1 MNAVRGDDNIPAIAR
16 FKFCSRFGG
25 HEAEI
30 IWFRLPLNLRR
41 NDDMNSLRTL
51 ILTRLLL
58 AIVTLVLVSAIV
70 FGAVRFLPGDI
81 AQQLL
86 GQSATP
92 ENVAALR
99 RQLGLDVPS
108 YVSYFQWL
116 GGIFTGNLGT
126 SIATGRDIGE
136 LIGSRLGNTFFLA
149 AVTAIVSIPL
159 GYILGFMGALFRGSI
174 FDRTSNVVG
183 LAVISLPEYFVAYV
197 LVVFLAVKLGW
208 FPALSRVSPSMN
220 ILERLDRVVLPSMS
234 LAFVIIA
241 YVTRVTKQSILNV
254 LGEDFVQMAQ
264 MKGNS
269 RFRVILVHAL
279 PNALAPIINVTAI
292 NLAYLVVGVVIVETV
307 FVYPGLGQLLV
318 DSVVKRDMPVV
329 QAVCLIF
336 ASVYILVNVTA
347 DILVVLADPRLRHE
361 K

>member
-1 MNAVRGDDNIPAIAR
+1 M
-16 FKFCSRFGG
+16 
-25 HEAEI
+25 
-30 IWFRLPLNLRR
+30 R
-41 NDDMNSLRTL
+41 NL

-58 AIVTLVLVSAIV
+58 AVVTLILVSAIV
-70 FGAVRFLPGDI
+70 FAAVRFLPGDI

-99 RQLGLDVPS
+99 HQLGLDTPG
-108 YVSYFQWL
+108 YISYFQWL
-116 GGIFTGNLGT
+116 GGLFRGDLGQ
-126 SIATGRDIGE
+126 SIATGREVWD
-136 LIGSRLGNTFFLA
+136 LIAGRLGNTLFLA
-149 AVTAIVSIPL
+149 GFTAIIAIPL
-159 GYILGFMGALFRGSI
+159 GYLLGFLGALLKGSA
-174 FDRTSNVVG
+174 FDRVTNVLA
-183 LAVISLPEYFVAYV
+183 LAVISLPEYFVAYA
-197 LVVFLAVKLGW
+197 LVVTFAVQLGW
-208 FPALSRVSPSMN
+208 LPALSRVSPSMG
-220 ILERLDRVVLPSMS
+220 ILDYVERLVLPSMS
-234 LAFVIIA
+234 LGFIIIA
-241 YVTRVTKQSILNV
+241 YIMRVTKSSILNV
-254 LGEDFVQMAQ
+254 LGEDYIQMAL

-269 RFRVILVHAL
+269 RFRVVLVHAL

-336 ASVYILVNVTA
+336 AGIYILVNATA
-347 DILVVLADPRLRHE
+347 DILIVLSNPRLRHG

>member
-1 MNAVRGDDNIPAIAR
+1 MQSV
-16 FKFCSRFGG
+16 K
-25 HEAEI
+25 
-30 IWFRLPLNLRR
+30 
-41 NDDMNSLRTL
+41 ML

-58 AIVTLVLVSAIV
+58 AIVTLILVSAIV

-99 RQLGLDVPS
+99 HQLGLDTPG
-108 YVSYFQWL
+108 YISYFQWL
-116 GGIFTGNLGT
+116 GGIFSGDLGK
-126 SIATGRDIGE
+126 SIATGRTISD

-149 AVTAIVSIPL
+149 GFTAIIAIPL
-159 GYILGFMGALFRGSI
+159 GYLLGFLGALLRGST
-174 FDRTSNVVG
+174 FDRTTNVAG
-183 LAVISLPEYFVAYV
+183 LAVISLPEYFVAYA
-197 LVVFLAVKLGW
+197 LVVVFAVNLGW
-208 FPALSRVSPSMN
+208 FPALSRVSPSMD
-220 ILERLDRVVLPSMS
+220 LLQRLDRLVLPAMS
-234 LAFVIIA
+234 LGLVIVA
-241 YVTRVTKQSILNV
+241 YVMRVVKSSILNV
-254 LGEDFVQMAQ
+254 LGEDYVQMAQ

-269 RFRVILVHAL
+269 RFRVILIHAL
-279 PNALAPIINVTAI
+279 PNSLAPIINVTAI

-329 QAVCLIF
+329 QVVCLIF
-336 ASVYILVNVTA
+336 ASIYILVNATA
-347 DILVVLADPRLRHE
+347 DILIVLTNPRLRHA

>member
-1 MNAVRGDDNIPAIAR
+1 MR
-16 FKFCSRFGG
+16 K
-25 HEAEI
+25 
-30 IWFRLPLNLRR
+30 
-41 NDDMNSLRTL
+41 L

-58 AIVTLVLVSAIV
+58 AVVTLILVSAIV
-70 FGAVRFLPGDI
+70 FAAVRFLPGDI

-86 GQSATP
+86 GQSATA

-99 RQLGLDVPS
+99 HQLGLDTPG
-108 YVSYFQWL
+108 YISYFQWL
-116 GGIFTGNLGT
+116 GGIFNGDLGK
-126 SIATGRDIGE
+126 SLATGREVSE
-136 LIGSRLGNTFFLA
+136 LISGRLVNTLTLA
-149 AVTAIVSIPL
+149 AFTAIIAIPL
-159 GYILGFMGALFRGSI
+159 GYLFGFLGALYRGSTY
-174 FDRTSNVVG
+174 DRTTNVFA

-197 LVVFLAVKLGW
+197 LVVVLAVKFGW
-208 FPALSRVSPSMN
+208 FPALSRVSPSMSFHEH
-220 ILERLDRVVLPSMS
+220 IERLVLPSMS
-234 LAFVIIA
+234 LGFVIIA
-241 YVTRVTKQSILNV
+241 YIMRVTKSAILNV
-254 LGEDFVQMAQ
+254 LGEDYVQMSQ

-336 ASVYILVNVTA
+336 AGIYILVNATA
-347 DILVVLADPRLRHE
+347 DILIVLSNPRLRHA